1 MFLNY
6 FQYKRLS
13 LLQGA
18 LLLSVMC
25 FCVSPS
31 FAASKLKEKKSVI
44 DLDYGVALYYFY
56 QEKYFEA
63 ARSIMVANELG
74 RMAKQKEDGT
84 VLLGGIYLQYG
95 LHQDAENLFSHLVD
109 KNAPPE
115 VRDQIWFNIGKLRY
129 QKGLQDDAIRALE
142 QIQGSL
148 DSRTM
153 SESNLLLA
161 NMLMNRGEYTQA
173 SKILKELP
181 RNSVDALFAQYNL
194 GIALFRSGRQIE
206 GAELLA
212 EVGRLTSRDPELL
225 ALRDKANLALGYALL
240 GEEES
245 KRARAFFQQVRLKGP
260 FSNKA
265 LLGFGWSHAMQ
276 NDYESALSSWLELR
290 SRKKTD
296 ASVYESLLA
305 VGYALQQLKAYPQS
319 MQSYLEAIELFKK
332 EIERLDS
339 AISEVRTGRLM
350 NYLVVQALGGNT
362 ADITEEDLLKDVPE
376 FRFITGIVASH
387 KFNDVIKTLVDLTML
402 KSLLRRW
409 NDSLPIYNDMLRLRR
424 QAYEERLPRLMP
436 EKGVYKIASVKD
448 ERNLYEE
455 EYKRVVFENDLYAVA
470 SGKERKLLERLGKV
484 EGRLKSVARRMDANQ
499 YGNFEY
505 KYNLFRGLLEWDIS
519 TTFNERAWKLKKG
532 LNQLDKEIKK
542 TEKTQKRLSLAKSRA
557 PRGFEGYGRQIKS
570 YEKKIKK
577 LQSRI
582 DNVYELQKKQVQ
594 DIIVDELS
602 WLRERLGEYLDQAQF
617 SLAQL
622 QDKASE

>member
-6 FQYKRLS
+6 FQYKKLS

-31 FAASKLKEKKSVI
+31 LAANKLKEKKSVI

-173 SKILKELP
+173 SKILKEFP

-212 EVGRLTSRDPELL
+212 
-225 ALRDKANLALGYALL
+225 
-240 GEEES
+240 
-245 KRARAFFQQVRLKGP
+245 RLKGL
-260 FSNKA
+260 NVDIDWK
-265 LLGFGWSHAMQ
+265 W
-276 NDYESALSSWLELR
+276 
-290 SRKKTD
+290 D
-296 ASVYESLLA
+296 A
-305 VGYALQQLKAYPQS
+305 
-319 MQSYLEAIELFKK
+319 
-332 EIERLDS
+332 
-339 AISEVRTGRLM
+339 
-350 NYLVVQALGGNT
+350 
-362 ADITEEDLLKDVPE
+362 
-376 FRFITGIVASH
+376 
-387 KFNDVIKTLVDLTML
+387 
-402 KSLLRRW
+402 
-409 NDSLPIYNDMLRLRR
+409 
-424 QAYEERLPRLMP
+424 
-436 EKGVYKIASVKD
+436 
-448 ERNLYEE
+448 
-455 EYKRVVFENDLYAVA
+455 
-470 SGKERKLLERLGKV
+470 
-484 EGRLKSVARRMDANQ
+484 
-499 YGNFEY
+499 
-505 KYNLFRGLLEWDIS
+505 
-519 TTFNERAWKLKKG
+519 
-532 LNQLDKEIKK
+532 
-542 TEKTQKRLSLAKSRA
+542 
-557 PRGFEGYGRQIKS
+557 
-570 YEKKIKK
+570 
-577 LQSRI
+577 
-582 DNVYELQKKQVQ
+582 
-594 DIIVDELS
+594 
-602 WLRERLGEYLDQAQF
+602 
-617 SLAQL
+617 
-622 QDKASE
+622 